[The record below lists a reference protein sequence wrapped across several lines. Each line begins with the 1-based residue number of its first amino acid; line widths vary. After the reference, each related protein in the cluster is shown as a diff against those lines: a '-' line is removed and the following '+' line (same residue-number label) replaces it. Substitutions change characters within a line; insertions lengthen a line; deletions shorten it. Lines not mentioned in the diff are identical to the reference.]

1 VVWAHLVPVEM
12 VGVDLRVPERDQLR
26 AEAGPLEEDGGRR
39 LGPVEEPISEEL
51 LARVSE
57 LDLSIA
63 LRLSVQEAP
72 ISKLGMGSEMPG
84 EVSEPD
90 QLDPRILRI
99 RGSGSDP

>member
-1 VVWAHLVPVEM
+1 
-12 VGVDLRVPERDQLR
+12 VGVGLQVREPDRLR

-39 LGPVEEPISEEL
+39 LGPVEEPISGER

-63 LRLSVQEAP
+63 LRPSVQEAP
-72 ISKLGMGSEMPG
+72 ISKRGMGSEMLG

-90 QLDPRILRI
+90 QLDPRILKTRS
-99 RGSGSDP
+99 SGSDP